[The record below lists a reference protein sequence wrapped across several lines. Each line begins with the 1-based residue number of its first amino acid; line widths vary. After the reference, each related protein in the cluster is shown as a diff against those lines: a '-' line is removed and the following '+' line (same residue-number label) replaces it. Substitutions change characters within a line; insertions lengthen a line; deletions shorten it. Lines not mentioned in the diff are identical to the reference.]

1 MASGISIEGVGAKSK
16 KSYNRG
22 QLLKVEFEMH
32 KVGEKHDSL

>member
-22 QLLKVEFEMH
+22 QLLRVKFEMH
-32 KVGEKHDSL
+32 KVGERHDSL